1 MTAER
6 TERRLAAILAADVV
20 GYSALIERD
29 EIGTRTLLNMALER
43 IIAPALERHRGRLF
57 KTMGDG
63 YLAEFASV
71 VEAVEC
77 AAAIQKG
84 FADDSPLTLR
94 IGINL
99 GDVIVEGD
107 DLHGEGVNVA
117 ARIET
122 LADPGG
128 IAISRSARDQIRD
141 KLDVTLQDLG
151 EIQVKNIAR
160 PVRVFNVVES
170 GTVSESPT
178 TPRRR
183 SLALK
188 LGAAGVV
195 LLALVFAGKVGWE
208 HFRWQDVEA
217 ASLAKMQLALPD
229 RPSVAVLPFTMLS
242 STEQDALLARAV
254 GEDLTRSLAR
264 VKSLFVIASSSTERY
279 RGQSVNPATVA
290 EELGVAFVV
299 RGTMRR
305 SGEQMRVDAELIDAL
320 SGRIVWSD
328 RIERAS
334 EDVFELQDSLVAQL
348 AQQFSEDL
356 ERVQDQHRFTENPKA
371 FLLWARA
378 DESSW
383 VNTPVSYQSARAL
396 AREALAL
403 DPAFVRAK
411 ALLGFVE
418 TQTGY
423 FRVADD
429 PATALANGLEIA
441 REVVRLEPDDWYSR
455 QVLAQS
461 LLNLRDYEGALVEFR
476 RAMELEPA
484 HPHLLTRSALAL
496 IFLGRGAE
504 AEELLLLAVRL
515 NPFHNWLA
523 DQLLGQAIYLQGR
536 YPEALEHLEIARTK
550 NPRFIG
556 NFWWRAAAYGQLG
569 QTGKAAQTVEAI
581 LERMPDARIST
592 SFIQITDP
600 LGQRRFQEGLRIAG
614 LPE

>member
-1 MTAER
+1 MTENR
-6 TERRLAAILAADVV
+6 VERRLAAILAADVV
-20 GYSALIERD
+20 GYSSLIEND
-29 EIGTRTLLNMALER
+29 ETGTRALLNAAFDE

-77 AAAIQKG
+77 AAAIQKNL
-84 FADDSPLTLR
+84 ADHSTLTLR

-107 DLHGEGVNVA
+107 DLHGDGINVA
-117 ARIET
+117 ARIEA

-141 KLDVTLQDLG
+141 KLNVTLHDLG
-151 EIQVKNIAR
+151 EIRVKNIAR
-160 PVRVFNVVES
+160 PVRVFNVVDPS
-170 GTVSESPT
+170 IPSEATPT
-178 TPRRR
+178 SRPQTFVW
-183 SLALK
+183 K
-188 LGAAGVV
+188 FGAAGVALLV
-195 LLALVFAGKVGWE
+195 LAFVGMLSWD
-208 HFRWQDVEA
+208 RLRPQDVEA
-217 ASLAKMQLALPD
+217 ASLARMQLALPD
-229 RPSVAVLPFTMLS
+229 KPSVAVLPFKTQS
-242 STEQDALLARAV
+242 GTQEEALLARAV

-264 VKSLFVIASSSTERY
+264 VDGLFVIASSSTERY
-279 RGQSVNPATVA
+279 RDQRVSPAKVA
-290 EELGVAFVV
+290 EELGVAHIV
-299 RGTMRR
+299 RGTLRR
-305 SGEQMRVDAELIDAL
+305 SGEQVRVDTELIETL
-320 SGRIVWSD
+320 SGRIIWSD

-334 EDVFELQDSLVAQL
+334 KDVFELQDSLVTHL

-356 ERVQDQHRFTENPKA
+356 ERVQDRHRFTENPEA

-378 DESSW
+378 DEASW
-383 VNTPVSYQSARAL
+383 VNTPISYQRARAL
-396 AREALAL
+396 AQEALAL
-403 DPAFVRAK
+403 DPEFVRAT

-423 FRVADD
+423 FRVAND
-429 PATALANGLEIA
+429 PRLALENGLEIA

-461 LLNLRDYEGALVEFR
+461 LLNLRDYEGALDEFR

-484 HPHLLTRSALAL
+484 HPNLLTRSALAL
-496 IFLGRGAE
+496 IFLGRGSE
-504 AEELLLLAVRL
+504 AEELLRLSVRL

-536 YPEALEHLEIARTK
+536 YGEALEHLETARSK

-556 NFWWRAAAYGQLG
+556 NLWWRAAAYGQLG
-569 QTGKAAQTVEAI
+569 DDTKASQTVKAI
-581 LERMPDARIST
+581 IERMPNASIST

-600 LGQRRFQEGLRIAG
+600 IGQTRFKEGLRAAG

>member
-1 MTAER
+1 MTENR
-6 TERRLAAILAADVV
+6 VERRLAAILAADVV

-29 EIGTRTLLNMALER
+29 ETGTRTLLNAAFEE
-43 IIAPALERHRGRLF
+43 IVAPALARHRGRLF

-71 VEAVEC
+71 VDAVEC
-77 AAAIQKG
+77 ASAIQMG
-84 FADDSPLTLR
+84 FAEHDTITLR

-107 DLHGEGVNVA
+107 DLHGDGINVA
-117 ARIET
+117 ARIEA
-122 LADPGG
+122 LAEPGG

-141 KLDVTLQDLG
+141 KLDITLQDLG

-160 PVRVFNVVES
+160 PVRVFNVVYS
-170 GTVSESPT
+170 NAVSQSPT
-178 TPRRR
+178 PSIRK
-183 SLALK
+183 SAVWKPIAAGAFLFALLI
-188 LGAAGVV
+188 LGASTWVWLRPG
-195 LLALVFAGKVGWE
+195 G
-208 HFRWQDVEA
+208 VEA
-217 ASLAKMQLALPD
+217 ASLERMQLELPEK
-229 RPSVAVLPFTMLS
+229 PSVAILPFQTQS
-242 STEQDALLARAV
+242 DAEEDMLLAKAV
-254 GEDLTRSLAR
+254 REDLTRSLAR
-264 VKSLFVIASSSTERY
+264 VSGLFVIASSSTERY
-279 RGQSVNPATVA
+279 RDQNASPATVA
-290 EELGVAFVV
+290 EELGVAHVV
-299 RGTMRR
+299 RGSLRR
-305 SGEQMRVDAELIDAL
+305 SGEQIRVDVELIDTL
-320 SGRIVWSD
+320 SGRIMWSD

-334 EDVFELQDSLVAQL
+334 EDVFELQDSLVEHL

-356 ERVQDQHRFTENPKA
+356 ERVRDQHRFTENPEA

-378 DESSW
+378 DEASW
-383 VNTPVSYQSARAL
+383 VNTPVSYRRARAL
-396 AREALAL
+396 AQEALAL
-403 DPAFVRAK
+403 DPNFVRAK

-429 PATALANGLEIA
+429 PKSALQNGLEIA
-441 REVVRLEPDDWYSR
+441 QEVVRLEPDDWYSH
-455 QVLAQS
+455 QVLAQA
-461 LLNLRDYEGALVEFR
+461 LLNLRDYSGALEEFR

-484 HPHLLTRSALAL
+484 QPQLLSRSALAL

-504 AEELLLLAVRL
+504 AEELLRLSVRL

-536 YPEALEHLEIARTK
+536 YEEALGHLEIARGK

-556 NFWWRAAAYGQLG
+556 NMWWRAAAYGQLE
-569 QTGKAAQTVEAI
+569 QTDKAAQAVESI
-581 LERMPDARIST
+581 LARMPNATISN

-600 LGQRRFQEGLRIAG
+600 VGQSRFQEGLRAAG

>member
-1 MTAER
+1 MTDVR
-6 TERRLAAILAADVV
+6 VERRLAAILAADVV
-20 GYSALIERD
+20 GYSSLIEHD
-29 EIGTRTLLNMALER
+29 ETGTRALLNAAFDD
-43 IIAPALERHRGRLF
+43 IITPALERHRGRLF

-63 YLAEFASV
+63 FLAEFASV

-77 AAAIQKG
+77 ATSIQKN
-84 FADDSPLTLR
+84 FSTHSELTFR

-107 DLHGEGVNVA
+107 DLHGDGINVA
-117 ARIET
+117 ARIEA
-122 LADPGG
+122 LAEPGG

-141 KLDVTLQDLG
+141 KLDITLQDLG

-160 PVRVFNVVES
+160 PVRVFNVVDS
-170 GTVSESPT
+170 STDSRPPALGSRKWRFWKPISAGFVV
-178 TPRRR
+178 
-183 SLALK
+183 LALLT
-188 LGAAGVV
+188 LGVIAWDRLRLG
-195 LLALVFAGKVGWE
+195 
-208 HFRWQDVEA
+208 QVEA
-217 ASLAKMQLALPD
+217 ASLERMQLELPD
-229 RPSVAVLPFTMLS
+229 KPSVAILPFQTLS
-242 STEQDALLARAV
+242 SAEEDTLLAKAIS
-254 GEDLTRSLAR
+254 EDLTRTLAQ
-264 VKSLFVIASSSTERY
+264 VNGLFVIASSSTERY
-279 RGQSVNPATVA
+279 RGQGASPATVA
-290 EELGVAFVV
+290 EELGVAHVV
-299 RGTMRR
+299 RGSLRR
-305 SGEQMRVDAELIDAL
+305 SGDQVRVDAELIDTL
-320 SGRIVWSD
+320 SGRIMWSG

-334 EDVFELQDSLVAQL
+334 EDVFELQDSLVEEL

-356 ERVQDQHRFTENPKA
+356 ERVQDRHRFTENPEA

-378 DESSW
+378 DEASW
-383 VNTPVSYQSARAL
+383 VNTPASFGRARVL
-396 AREALAL
+396 ASEALAL
-403 DPAFVRAK
+403 DPDFVRAK

-423 FRVADD
+423 FRIAKD
-429 PATALANGLEIA
+429 PKIALENGLEIGK
-441 REVVRLEPDDWYSR
+441 EVVRLEPNDWYSR

-504 AEELLLLAVRL
+504 AEELLRLSVRL
-515 NPFHNWLA
+515 NPFHSWLA

-536 YPEALEHLEIARTK
+536 YEEALGHLEISSAK

-556 NFWWRAAAYGQLG
+556 NLWWRAAAYGQLG
-569 QTGKAAQTVEAI
+569 DAEKAALAMTAI
-581 LERMPDARIST
+581 FERMPDASIST

-600 LGQRRFQEGLRIAG
+600 IGQSRFQEGLRAAG